1 MVGAAGLRSYFIANE
16 SVLLH
21 VLEKGE
27 RTPDKPSLLVINGLW
42 EPAERA
48 IPLLSGLSGHVV
60 TFSFRGRGLSSTPQT
75 GYGLD
80 DHLSDIAAVVRHCR
94 LDDYVLL
101 GFSRGASYALGWA
114 LRHERELRKLI
125 LVDQAP
131 LHRSLTPEAVEF
143 WIGLTYRQV
152 PILNYMRKE
161 ALEGLGREAE
171 WVDYSPGL
179 RDLSLPVILFA
190 GGRKEGDIPS
200 ELNEE
205 ILRLYEEKIADLT
218 VKTFP
223 LAGHMIPDEAT
234 DAYIREIANCLEIE
248 TTD

>member
-1 MVGAAGLRSYFIANE
+1 MGADGLRSYHIANE

-27 RTPDKPSLLVINGLW
+27 RRTDKPSLLVINGLW

-60 TFSFRGRGLSSTPQT
+60 TFSFRGRGLSSTPDT

-80 DHLSDIAAVVRHCR
+80 DHLSDIAAVVRHCELR
-94 LDDYVLL
+94 DYVVL

-114 LRHERELRKLI
+114 IRHQRELHKLI

-131 LHRSLTPEAVEF
+131 LHRSLTPEAVNF
-143 WIGLTYRQV
+143 WIGLTYQQV
-152 PILNYMRKE
+152 PILNYMRRE

-171 WVDYSPGL
+171 WVDYSPDL
-179 RDLSLPVILFA
+179 AELSLPVILFA
-190 GGRKEGDIPS
+190 GGRREGDIPS
-200 ELNEE
+200 DLTED
-205 ILRLYEEKIADLT
+205 ILRLYGEKVADLT
-218 VKTFP
+218 VKSFP
-223 LAGHMIPDEAT
+223 QAGHMIPDEAT
-234 DAYIREIANCLEIE
+234 EAYIREIANCLITE
-248 TTD
+248 TTG

>member
-1 MVGAAGLRSYFIANE
+1 MRSHFIANK

-21 VLEKGE
+21 VLEEGE
-27 RTPDKPSLLVINGLW
+27 RSLDKPSLLVINGLW

-60 TFSFRGRGLSSTPQT
+60 TFSFRGRGLSSTPET

-80 DHLSDIAAVVRHCR
+80 DHLSDIAAVVQHCE
-94 LDDYVLL
+94 LHEYVLL

-114 LRHERELRKLI
+114 LRHQQELRKLI

-131 LHRSLTPEAVEF
+131 LHRSLTPEAVNF
-143 WIGLTYRQV
+143 WIGLTYQQV
-152 PILNYMRKE
+152 PILNYMRQE

-171 WVDYSPGL
+171 WVDYSL
-179 RDLSLPVILFA
+179 DLVDLSLPVILFE

-200 ELNEE
+200 DLTED
-205 ILRLYEEKIADLT
+205 ILHLYKEKVADLT

-223 LAGHMIPDEAT
+223 QAGHMIPDEAT
-234 DAYIREIANCLEIE
+234 EAYIREVANCLETE